1 MTAVNDLKPEYM
13 FAEDASKYLMTTT
26 RKIALYRQY
35 GLLKYSKLGKH
46 YTYKK
51 SWCDQF
57 MEEWSGYDLSN
68 EAKIRE
74 SINAKNWRTKHAEQ

>member
-26 RKIALYRQY
+26 RKIALYRQH
-35 GLLKYSKLGKH
+35 GLLKYGKLGKN
-46 YTYKK
+46 YVYKK

-57 MEEWSGYDLSN
+57 MEEWSGFDLSSEEKVRSAIN
-68 EAKIRE
+68 ERKWRE
-74 SINAKNWRTKHAEQ
+74 AHDKR